1 MSLIQ
6 LAVGMPS
13 AGTPTT
19 EVVVAVVVAAAGR
32 TWVRKRSAGTLL
44 ERMSRS
50 VMVLVQ
56 YRSADTLYVFHSFG
70 HDSVMTETPRCA
82 RRVRESACF
91 LD

>member
-1 MSLIQ
+1 MTQ

-13 AGTPTT
+13 AGIPTT
-19 EVVVAVVVAAAGR
+19 EVVVVVVVAAAGR
-32 TWVRKRSAGTLL
+32 MWVRKRSAGTLL
-44 ERMSRS
+44 EHMLRP

-56 YRSADTLYVFHSFG
+56 YRSADMSYVVFHNFVR
-70 HDSVMTETPRCA
+70 DSVMTGTPRCA